1 MIKKKFIQSIKKH
14 KMIEKSD
21 TIVVAVSGGPDS
33 VAMMQLLLSIKNAF
47 NLKLYGV
54 HLDHV
59 TRDGQS
65 TLDANFVKDFF
76 DNNGIEGYFFK
87 KDIEK
92 YAKELNISFE
102 EAGRLERYRLF
113 NQVMKKTNANKI
125 ALGQNLND
133 QGETL
138 LFRLFRGTGLD
149 GLTGIDYKRD
159 GYIIR
164 PILDLTREEIE
175 RYCEENDL
183 NTRLDHTNL
192 ERIYS
197 RNRIRLDIIPYI
209 KEHFNN
215 KIEKALWRTSRL
227 LSEDQMLINQV
238 VDNYMDAHVS
248 FYEGKYIVNI
258 KTFNKEMKALRSRVV
273 REIFYRLKGDLE
285 GVSYKNIE
293 SILSLIEK
301 EKTGKEK
308 EFYEI
313 KCFINYEQ
321 VEFFKKEQVNPNKID
336 RNLVLEVI
344 NNPEKIKLTINPL
357 EIYVDYDKIQGEIF
371 IRYRKPGDR
380 FRPLGMKG
388 SKKIKDYFIDEKIAL
403 GERDKVPL
411 VCDEKNIIWV
421 VGYRM
426 SDAYKI
432 TNKTQKVL
440 HIKSAPKG
448 KKFSQ

>member
-1 MIKKKFIQSIKKH
+1 MIKEKFIQSIKKNQ
-14 KMIEKSD
+14 MIEKGD
-21 TIVVAVSGGPDS
+21 AIVVAVSGGPDS
-33 VAMMQLLLSIKNAF
+33 IAMMHLLLSIKDMF
-47 NLKLYGV
+47 DLKLYGV

-59 TRDGQS
+59 TREGQS
-65 TLDANFVKDFF
+65 TLDADFVKGFF
-76 DNNGIEGYFFK
+76 DDYNVKGYFFR

-92 YAKELNISFE
+92 YAKELNVSFE

-113 NQVMKKTNANKI
+113 NQVMEETGADKI

-164 PILDLTREEIE
+164 PILDLTRNEIE
-175 RYCEENDL
+175 KYCEKEGL
-183 NTRLDHTNL
+183 RTRHDHTNL

-197 RNRIRLDIIPYI
+197 RNRIRLDIIPYV

-215 KIEKALWRTSRL
+215 KIEKSLWRTARL
-227 LSEDQMLINQV
+227 LKEDQMLIDQIV
-238 VDNYMDAHVS
+238 KRYFKTEVTFKA
-248 FYEGKYIVNI
+248 GKYILNLQS
-258 KTFNKEMKALRSRVV
+258 FNEEMKALKSRVI

-285 GVSYKNIE
+285 GLSYKNIQ
-293 SILSLIEK
+293 SVLQLIEK
-301 EKTGKEK
+301 GETGKEK
-308 EFYEI
+308 EFFEI
-313 KCFINYEQ
+313 KCVINYEKI
-321 VEFFKKEQVNPNKID
+321 EFYEKNLIDNQMMDKK
-336 RNLVLEVI
+336 LVLEVI
-344 NNPEKIKLTINPL
+344 DHKEKIKFTANPL

-371 IRYRKPGDR
+371 IRQRKPGDR

-403 GERDKVPL
+403 DKRDGIPL

-421 VGYRM
+421 IGYRM

-432 TNKTQKVL
+432 TSKTQRVL
-440 HIKSAPKG
+440 HIKYV
-448 KKFSQ
+448 

>member
-1 MIKKKFIQSIKKH
+1 MIKEKFMNSIKEH
-14 KMIEKSD
+14 NMIAPGD
-21 TIVVAVSGGPDS
+21 AIVVAVSGGPDS
-33 VAMMQLLLSIKNAF
+33 IAMMHLLISIKEEF

-54 HLDHV
+54 HLDHM

-65 TLDANFVKDFF
+65 TKDASFVRTFF
-76 DNNGIEGYFFK
+76 KEYNVEGYFYK
-87 KDIEK
+87 KDIKK
-92 YAKELNISFE
+92 YAKNENISFE

-113 NQVMKKTNANKI
+113 DEVMNKVNANKI

-164 PILDLTREEIE
+164 PILDLTRDEIE
-175 RYCEENDL
+175 TYCENEDL
-183 NTRLDHTNL
+183 ITRLDHTNL

-215 KIEKALWRTSRL
+215 KIEEALWRTSKL
-227 LSEDQMLINQV
+227 LTEDQMLIEQV
-238 VDNYMDAHVS
+238 VEEYINKNIS
-248 FYEGKYIVNI
+248 FENGKYSFNI
-258 KTFNKEMKALRSRVV
+258 KTFNKEIKGLKSRVI
-273 REIFYRLKGDLE
+273 REIFRLLKGDLE

-293 SILSLIEK
+293 SILSMIEK
-301 EKTGKEK
+301 GKTGKKK
-308 EFYEI
+308 EFYNI
-313 KCFINYEQ
+313 KCLINYNR
-321 VEFFKKEQVNPNKID
+321 VSFYNKGFEKSEESD
-336 RNLVLEVI
+336 RKLVLEVI
-344 NNPEKIKLTINPL
+344 DDLKKIKFTANPL

-371 IRYRKPGDR
+371 IRYREPGDR
-380 FRPLGMKG
+380 FKPLGMRG
-388 SKKIKDYFIDEKIAL
+388 RKKIKDYFIDEKIDL
-403 GERDKVPL
+403 EKRDSIPL
-411 VCDEKNIIWV
+411 VCDEENIIWV

-426 SDAYKI
+426 SEDFKI

-440 HIKSAPKG
+440 HIKYD
-448 KKFSQ
+448 

>member
-440 HIKSAPKG
+440 HIKYV
-448 KKFSQ
+448 

>member
-14 KMIEKSD
+14 KMIEKGD

-33 VAMMQLLLSIKNAF
+33 VAMMHLLLSIKNAF

-113 NQVMKKTNANKI
+113 NQVMEKTNANKI

-175 RYCEENDL
+175 RYCKENGL

-197 RNRIRLDIIPYI
+197 RNRIRLDIIPYV

-215 KIEKALWRTSRL
+215 KIEKALWRTSKL

-238 VDNYMDAHVS
+238 VDNYINAYVS
-248 FYEGKYIVNI
+248 FYEGKYILNI
-258 KTFNKEMKALRSRVV
+258 KSFNKEMKALRSRVV
-273 REIFYRLKGDLE
+273 REIFNRLKGDLE

-313 KCFINYEQ
+313 KCFINYDQ

-336 RNLVLEVI
+336 RNLVLKVI
-344 NNPEKIKLTINPL
+344 NNPGKIKFTTNPL
-357 EIYVDYDKIQGEIF
+357 EIYIDYDKIQGEIF
-371 IRYRKPGDR
+371 IRYRKSGDR

-403 GERDKVPL
+403 GERDNVPL

-440 HIKSAPKG
+440 HIKYV
-448 KKFSQ
+448 

>member
-371 IRYRKPGDR
+371 IRHRKPGDR

-403 GERDKVPL
+403 DERDEIPL

-440 HIKSAPKG
+440 HIKYV
-448 KKFSQ
+448 

>member
-1 MIKKKFIQSIKKH
+1 MIKERFIQSIKKN
-14 KMIEKSD
+14 KMIEKGD
-21 TIVVAVSGGPDS
+21 AIVVAVSGGPDS
-33 VAMMQLLLSIKNAF
+33 IAMMHLLLSIKESF
-47 NLKLYGV
+47 RLKLYGV

-59 TRDGQS
+59 TRNGQS
-65 TLDANFVKDFF
+65 TVDADFVRGFF
-76 DNNGIEGYFFK
+76 DDYDIEGYFFK
-87 KDIEK
+87 KDIQK
-92 YAKELNISFE
+92 YANALNVSFE

-113 NQVMKKTNANKI
+113 NQVMKETNANKI

-164 PILDLTREEIE
+164 PILDLSRKEIE
-175 RYCEENDL
+175 SYCEAQGL
-183 NTRLDHTNL
+183 KTRQDHTNL

-197 RNRIRLDIIPYI
+197 RNRIRLDIIPYV

-215 KIEKALWRTSRL
+215 KIEKALWRTAKL
-227 LSEDQMLINQV
+227 LKDDQMLIDQIV
-238 VDNYMDAHVS
+238 KDYVKTSVTYKA
-248 FYEGKYIVNI
+248 GKYTIDLHS
-258 KTFNKEMKALRSRVV
+258 FNEEMTALKSRVI

-285 GVSYKNIE
+285 GLSYKNIH
-293 SILSLIEK
+293 SVLKLIESG
-301 EKTGKEK
+301 ETGKAKEFFGIKCVINYEK
-308 EFYEI
+308 IEFYE
-313 KCFINYEQ
+313 KKLRDAQ
-321 VEFFKKEQVNPNKID
+321 VLDKK
-336 RNLVLEVI
+336 LVLKVMD
-344 NNPEKIKLTINPL
+344 NKEKIKFTANPL

-371 IRYRKPGDR
+371 IRQRKPGDR

-403 GERDKVPL
+403 EKRDQIPL

-421 VGYRM
+421 IGYRM

-432 TNKTQKVL
+432 TDKTQKVL
-440 HIKSAPKG
+440 HIKYV
-448 KKFSQ
+448 

>member
-1 MIKKKFIQSIKKH
+1 MISEKFIQSIKKN
-14 KMIEKSD
+14 KMIEKGD
-21 TIVVAVSGGPDS
+21 AIVVAVSGGPDS
-33 VAMMQLLLSIKNAF
+33 IAMMHLLLSIKEKF
-47 NLKLYGV
+47 HLKLYGV

-65 TLDANFVKDFF
+65 TLDAEFVREFF
-76 DNNGIEGYFFK
+76 DDYSIKGYFFK
-87 KDIEK
+87 KDIQK
-92 YAKELNISFE
+92 YAKELNVSFE

-113 NQVMKKTNANKI
+113 NQVMKETNANKI

-149 GLTGIDYKRD
+149 GLTGIDYIRE

-175 RYCEENDL
+175 RYCKEQKL
-183 NTRLDHTNL
+183 TTRQDHTNF

-197 RNRIRLDIIPYI
+197 RNQIRLDIIPYI

-215 KIEKALWRTSRL
+215 KIEETLWRTSKL
-227 LSEDQMLINQV
+227 LSEDQKLIDQV
-238 VDNYMDAHVS
+238 VNKYMNNHVS
-248 FYEGKYIVNI
+248 FESGKYVITI
-258 KTFNKEMKALRSRVV
+258 AAFNNEVKALKSRVI

-293 SILSLIEK
+293 SILNLIEK
-301 EKTGKEK
+301 AQTGKEK
-308 EFYEI
+308 EFYNI
-313 KCFINYEQ
+313 KCVINYKQ
-321 VEFFKKEQVNPNKID
+321 VEFYKEDSVNTNETKGK
-336 RNLVLEVI
+336 LVLEVV
-344 NNPEKIKLTINPL
+344 NNSKRIKFTANPL
-357 EIYVDYDKIQGEIF
+357 EIYIDYDKIQGEIF
-371 IRYRKPGDR
+371 IRHRKPGDR
-380 FRPLGMKG
+380 FIPLGMKG

-403 GERDKVPL
+403 DKRDQIPL
-411 VCDEKNIIWV
+411 VCDNENIIWV

-426 SDAYKI
+426 NETYKI

-440 HIKSAPKG
+440 HIKYV
-448 KKFSQ
+448 